1 MPFTRTRYEAGR
13 QCHLRLWN
21 DLHAPHLATGDDRP
35 RPSAVTAAEVRRRA
49 RDRFPGGEWAGS
61 ETGDAVAKTGSLAA
75 TGVPAIFG
83 AAFERDGVVAR
94 ADVLERLPKGGWRL
108 VRVKSAKK
116 IKDRDVAALAF
127 DLWAARKAGFEVR
140 DAGLLVLNGRY
151 RYDGVR
157 LDPGEL
163 FRYHSCVEEAEKL
176 LSEITGAVRAMRA
189 AMSAD
194 AAPAIAPGPHCRN
207 PFLCPYFAHCSRD
220 VPSPIYGVG
229 ELPKLTPKQ
238 RAALETLGIEEIA
251 DIPPDFDLTDRQ
263 RTVRQSV
270 VEGRAVV
277 HGDLGHRLGEL
288 RPPVRH
294 LDFETYMPPI
304 PRFAGTA
311 PFEVLPFLFS
321 VHTEEPGAAL
331 RHEDYL
337 HEGKD
342 DPRPELT
349 RRLLSALGDSGSICV
364 YSPYERGIL
373 NDLARSQSQ
382 DDALAAVLNRL
393 YDLLPVVKD
402 TVYHAAF
409 RRSFS
414 LKRTLPAL
422 VPGFAYDDLEV
433 SDGLTAAATYGQVI
447 EHGDESERRRVFADL
462 RKYCERDTL
471 AMVELH
477 GALRE
482 LAHPERS
489 GEVRQRRGS
498 AAPGPSEAGEADR

>member
-1 MPFTRTRYEAGR
+1 MSVAGSSMPFTRTRYEAGR

-21 DLHAPHLATGDDRP
+21 DLHAPHLATGEDRA

-49 RDRFPGGEWAGS
+49 RDRFPGGEWAGG
-61 ETGDAVAKTGSLAA
+61 ETGEAAAKTRSLAA
-75 TGVPAIFG
+75 AGVPAIFG
-83 AAFERDGVVAR
+83 AAFEHDGIVAR
-94 ADVLERLPKGGWRL
+94 ADVLERLPEGGWRL
-108 VRVKSAKK
+108 VRVKAAKK
-116 IKDRDVAALAF
+116 IKDRDVSALAF
-127 DLWAARKAGFEVR
+127 DLWAARQAGFEVR

-163 FRYHSCVEEAEKL
+163 FRYHSRIEKAEKFL
-176 LSEITGAVRAMRA
+176 PEIAGAVRAMRA
-189 AMSAD
+189 AMSAEE
-194 AAPAIAPGPHCRN
+194 APAIATGDHCRN
-207 PFLCPYFAHCSRD
+207 PFPCPYFAHCTRD
-220 VPSPIYGVG
+220 IPSPVHCIG
-229 ELPKLTPKQ
+229 ELPKPNAKQ
-238 RAALETLGIEEIA
+238 RAALEALGIEEIA
-251 DIPPDFDLTDRQ
+251 DIPPDFDLTERQ
-263 RTVRQSV
+263 RTARQSV

-277 HGDLGHRLGEL
+277 HGDLGRRLGEL

-304 PRFAGTA
+304 PRFAETA

-321 VHTEEPGAAL
+321 VHTEEPGVAP

-349 RRLLSALGDSGSICV
+349 RRLLVALGDSGSICV

-373 NDLARSQSQ
+373 NDLARTQRQ
-382 DDALAAVLNRL
+382 HATALGAVLNRL
-393 YDLLPVVKD
+393 YDLLPVVKN

-409 RRSFS
+409 RGSFS

-422 VPGFAYDDLEV
+422 VPGSGYDDLEV
-433 SDGLTAAATYGQVI
+433 SDGLTAAATYGEVI
-447 EHGDESERRRVFADL
+447 QHGDESERRRVFADL
-462 RKYCERDTL
+462 RKYCRRDTL

-477 GALRE
+477 RALRE
-482 LAHPERS
+482 LAHPERR
-489 GEVRQRRGS
+489 V
-498 AAPGPSEAGEADR
+498 EAR

>member
-21 DLHAPHLATGDDRP
+21 DLHAPDLATGDDRA

-49 RDRFPGGEWAGS
+49 RDRFPGGEWAGA
-61 ETGDAVAKTGSLAA
+61 ETEEAVAKTGRLAA
-75 TGVPAIFG
+75 AGVPAIFG
-83 AAFERDGVVAR
+83 AVFAQDGIVAR
-94 ADVLERLPKGGWRL
+94 ADVLERLPEGGWRL
-108 VRVKSAKK
+108 VRVKAAKK
-116 IKDRDVAALAF
+116 VKDREVAALAF
-127 DLWAARKAGFEVR
+127 DLWAARHAGFEVR

-163 FRYHSCVEEAEKL
+163 FRYHSRVEKAEKL
-176 LSEITGAVRAMRA
+176 QPEITGAVRAMRA

-207 PFLCPYFAHCSRD
+207 PFPCPYLAHCTRD
-220 VPSPIYGVG
+220 VPSPVHGVG

-251 DIPPDFDLTDRQ
+251 DIPPGFDLTDRQ

-277 HGDLGHRLGEL
+277 HGDLGRRLGEL
-288 RPPVRH
+288 QPPVRH

-311 PFEVLPFLFS
+311 PFEALPFLFS

-337 HEGKD
+337 HEGSD
-342 DPRPELT
+342 DPRPALT
-349 RRLLSALGDSGSICV
+349 RRLLAALGDSGSICV
-364 YSPYERGIL
+364 YSPCERGIL
-373 NDLARSQSQ
+373 NDLARSQPQ
-382 DDALAAVLNRL
+382 HADALAAVLNRL
-393 YDLLPVVKD
+393 YDLHPVVKD

-409 RRSFS
+409 RGSFS

-422 VPGFAYDDLEV
+422 VPNSGYDDLEV

-471 AMVELH
+471 ALVELH
-477 GALRE
+477 RALRE
-482 LAHPERS
+482 LARPERN
-489 GEVRQRRGS
+489 
-498 AAPGPSEAGEADR
+498 GEAR